1 MNVFNNSFIES
12 FAWVKFTLNPENELP
27 AITNWR
33 VVYDFC
39 DKQKI
44 GGICEP
50 THYDV
55 HVTDDVLLEWIALNR
70 LLKRTNESLNKYVC
84 QLFQL
89 LERDGF
95 RCCLLKGQGNAE
107 MYPDPNLR
115 YPGDIDVWVDADQK
129 TVLEYVKKVFP
140 DPHYN
145 YMHVEFPIFK
155 DAIVELHFHPLKF
168 RHPWYQRKF
177 QRWIDDNKEEQF
189 THTIKLKGTLE
200 EICVP
205 TPQFNAVYQ
214 LGHIMT
220 HVFDEGVGLR
230 QLVDYYYVL
239 KNLESVSE
247 TDREQIRKAW
257 KRFGLGRFAAAIMWI
272 EHEILGLSDNL
283 LLVYPDERWGRK
295 ILDDILEG
303 GNFGQYSQR
312 RVNAGHGRFNKRM
325 VTFKRLID
333 LFPCFPG
340 ETVFRIIARTKV
352 VIKEDLKGKI
362 GI

>member
-145 YMHVEFPIFK
+145 YMHVEFPLFK
-155 DAIVELHFHPLKF
+155 DAIVELHFFPLKF
-168 RHPWYQRKF
+168 RTPWYQRRFKK
-177 QRWIDDNKEEQF
+177 WIDDNKEEQF
-189 THTIKLKGTLE
+189 THTVKLTGTDVDVA
-200 EICVP
+200 VP

-220 HVFDEGVGLR
+220 HIFDEGIGLR
-230 QLVDYYYVL
+230 QLIDYYYVL
-239 KNLESVSE
+239 KNLEDVSE
-247 TDREQIRKAW
+247 VVKEQIRTAW
-257 KRFGLGRFAAAIMWI
+257 KRFGMSRLAAAIMWI
-272 EHEILGLSDNL
+272 EQGVFGLPEQYL
-283 LLVYPDERWGRK
+283 LISPDERWGRR
-295 ILDDILEG
+295 ILADTLEG
-303 GNFGQYSQR
+303 GNFGKFSQR
-312 RVNAGHGRFNKRM
+312 QMNVGRGRINKRTA
-325 VTFKRLID
+325 TFKRL
-333 LFPCFPG
+333 LSFAPSSPA
-340 ETVFRIIARTKV
+340 ETTFRIIAKTEA
-352 VIKEDLKGKI
+352 VIKNFAVR
-362 GI
+362 